1 MKKVVLLLLV
11 VSMLIC
17 VFAACGKEAATE
29 QVSVSEAFV
38 APETP
43 EPTEEP
49 EEETEDEEAPAD
61 ATPSPSPSP
70 SPKAGEQS
78 TDSGNSGSTSTNS
91 NSGSQSTTTQSE
103 STPAEETESESESES
118 ESVDP
123 LTAAQGCIGA
133 SVSTLKSAIGE
144 PNSSNY
150 VASCLQPD
158 TEDGYLSYD
167 GFTVATVRYADGTE
181 VVSDVY

>member
-1 MKKVVLLLLV
+1 MKKTVLLLLV

-29 QVSVSEAFV
+29 QVSVSESFV

-49 EEETEDEEAPAD
+49 EEETAEEEAPAD

-70 SPKAGEQS
+70 SPSPKAEEKS
-78 TDSGNSGSTSTNS
+78 TDSGNSGSTNSSANS
-91 NSGSQSTTTQSE
+91 NSNSQSTTTQSE
-103 STPAEETESESESES
+103 STPAEET